1 LPRLTRL
8 SRLTCFPL
16 FAHIAML
23 VRLALSA
30 GVALLISTFA
40 RIVRAVALLGGIA
53 RLTLRPSLI
62 SRLLRILTIAVAF
75 AARNSGGA
83 AFSRTASATTA
94 PSTTPTAPTTARLAA
109 RATIRAIAATAIHAL
124 LTSAFYATLHRSR
137 SQWRYRLN
145 RAVCHFR
152 RAHGLRAVGLRVAL
166 IAAAIVTATLSR
178 TLARPSVLIPI
189 PVAIA
194 VPSTPFAAATAAIPT
209 PTAVPTASAIPITTG
224 VAATAAVT
232 TPGASIIRALTV
244 VPVIATIPPRSRIS
258 VTMTST

>member
-40 RIVRAVALLGGIA
+40 RIVRSVALLGVIA
-53 RLTLRPSLI
+53 RLALRPSLI
-62 SRLLRILTIAVAF
+62 SRLLRILPIAVAF
-75 AARNSGGA
+75 AAGNSRGA
-83 AFSRTASATTA
+83 AFSRTATATTS

-109 RATIRAIAATAIHAL
+109 RATIRAIAATATAIHTL
-124 LTSAFYATLHRSR
+124 LTTAFYATLRRSR
-137 SQWRYRLN
+137 SQGRYRLN

-152 RAHGLRAVGLRVAL
+152 RAHGLRAVGLRITL
-166 IAAAIVTATLSR
+166 IAAAVVTGTLSR
-178 TLARPSVLIPI
+178 TLARPSILI
-189 PVAIA
+189 AIA
-194 VPSTPFAAATAAIPT
+194 VTSTAFAAATAAIPT
-209 PTAVPTASAIPITTG
+209 PTAVTTATAIPITTG
-224 VAATAAVT
+224 IAATAAAT
-232 TPGASIIRALTV
+232 GTGASIIRALTV
-244 VPVIATIPPRSRIS
+244 VPIIATIPARSRIR